1 MEIEKLI
8 RPHLKSLQAYSSAR
22 DEFTGQA
29 SVFLDANE
37 NALGSVA
44 KGDYN
49 RYPDPHHHNL
59 RSRWS
64 ELKDISVDHLFFG
77 NGSDEPIDLLMRLFC
92 EPAKDNIVVM
102 PPTYGMY
109 SVSAAINNIT
119 VINAA
124 LSSDFHIDL
133 ALVKNAWNEHTKLLF
148 ICSPNN
154 PSGNLLNEEAI
165 EDLLREFSGVVVID
179 EAYIDFTDQP
189 SWSKRLKDF
198 DNLVVLQTLS
208 KAWGMAAVRVGVA
221 MSSPFIISMLEKI
234 KPPYNISL
242 PNQRLALEA
251 LQNDGQQVEYV
262 QTLIEQRSFLTS
274 QLNSLESVLK
284 VFQSDANFLLVKFND
299 AKGLYNYLTSH
310 GIIVR
315 DRSTQLHCEGCL
327 RLTVGT
333 HEENLQLIDLI
344 TKYHS

>member
-1 MEIEKLI
+1 
-8 RPHLKSLQAYSSAR
+8 
-22 DEFTGQA
+22 
-29 SVFLDANE
+29 
-37 NALGSVA
+37 
-44 KGDYN
+44 
-49 RYPDPHHHNL
+49 
-59 RSRWS
+59 
-64 ELKDISVDHLFFG
+64 
-77 NGSDEPIDLLMRLFC
+77 
-92 EPAKDNIVVM
+92 M

-124 LSSDFHIDL
+124 LSADFHIDL

-165 EDLLREFSGVVVID
+165 EELLREFAGVVVVD

-221 MSSPFIISMLEKI
+221 MASPFIISMLEKI

-315 DRSTQLHCEGCL
+315 DRSSQLHCEGCL

>member
-1 MEIEKLI
+1 M
-8 RPHLKSLQAYSSAR
+8 
-22 DEFTGQA
+22 
-29 SVFLDANE
+29 
-37 NALGSVA
+37 
-44 KGDYN
+44 
-49 RYPDPHHHNL
+49 
-59 RSRWS
+59 
-64 ELKDISVDHLFFG
+64 KDISVDHLFFG

>member
-49 RYPDPHHHNL
+49 RYPDPHHQNL

-92 EPAKDNIVVM
+92 EPAKDNIVIM

-119 VINAA
+119 VIKAA

-133 ALVKNAWNEHTKLLF
+133 ALVKNAWNEYT
-148 ICSPNN
+148 
-154 PSGNLLNEEAI
+154 
-165 EDLLREFSGVVVID
+165 
-179 EAYIDFTDQP
+179 
-189 SWSKRLKDF
+189 
-198 DNLVVLQTLS
+198 
-208 KAWGMAAVRVGVA
+208 
-221 MSSPFIISMLEKI
+221 
-234 KPPYNISL
+234 
-242 PNQRLALEA
+242 
-251 LQNDGQQVEYV
+251 
-262 QTLIEQRSFLTS
+262 
-274 QLNSLESVLK
+274 
-284 VFQSDANFLLVKFND
+284 
-299 AKGLYNYLTSH
+299 
-310 GIIVR
+310 
-315 DRSTQLHCEGCL
+315 
-327 RLTVGT
+327 
-333 HEENLQLIDLI
+333 
-344 TKYHS
+344 